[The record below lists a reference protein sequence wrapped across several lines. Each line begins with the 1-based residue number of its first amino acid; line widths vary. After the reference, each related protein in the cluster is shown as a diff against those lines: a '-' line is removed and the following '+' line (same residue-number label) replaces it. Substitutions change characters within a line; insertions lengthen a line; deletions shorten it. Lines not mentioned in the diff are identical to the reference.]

1 MILLAGAKNCAE
13 LYNAGVRSNGVYL
26 IDPDGSGDFHVYC
39 DQTTS
44 GGGWTVFQKRLDG
57 SVDFYR
63 TWDSYKYGFGNTY
76 SEFWLGLESI
86 RRLTNSGGYKLRID
100 LEDFSGNT
108 VYAEYTWFKVESE
121 GSNYTLRI
129 GSYSGKL
136 APGNREDFGRVTM
149 NPHWHLISSQPVLLL
164 IKLCFGDDWKP
175 FDSFNYA
182 LTPLAVIHDHC
193 CLSSPC
199 LISKIVTSK

>member
-26 IDPDGSGDFHVYC
+26 IDPGGSGDFHVYC

-57 SVDFYR
+57 SADFYR
-63 TWDSYKYGFGNTY
+63 TWYSYKYGFGNTN
-76 SEFWLGLESI
+76 SEFWLGLESV

-136 APGNREDFGRVTM
+136 APGLVG
-149 NPHWHLISSQPVLLL
+149 W
-164 IKLCFGDDWKP
+164 LCHDEPSLALNKQSASPP
-175 FDSFNYA
+175 FNKTLFWRRLEA
-182 LTPLAVIHDHC
+182 I
-193 CLSSPC
+193 
-199 LISKIVTSK
+199 

>member
-1 MILLAGAKNCAE
+1 MILLAGAKNCAQ
-13 LYNAGVRSNGVYL
+13 LYKDGKRSNGVYL

-63 TWDSYKYGFGNTY
+63 TWNSYKYGFGNTT

-86 RRLTNSGGYKLRID
+86 RRLTNSEGYKLRID

-108 VYAEYTWFKVESE
+108 EYAEYTWFKVESE
-121 GSNYTLRI
+121 GSNYALRI
-129 GSYSGKL
+129 GNYSGKL
-136 APGNREDFGRVTM
+136 APGNREDFGCVTM
-149 NPHWHLISSQPVLLL
+149 NPHWHLISSQPVPLL

-175 FDSFNYA
+175 YVSFNYT